1 MLIDKG
7 DKSAYLCVTGQSY
20 TDWKPRPAGS
30 GSAASK
36 NWADQDKALVPEDK
50 KREIMDRE
58 KVWVP
63 DPDEGFV
70 LGQIV
75 DLTEEGALVQPLL
88 RSKKPIEASFD
99 RLYPTEDDENKD
111 VDDNCGL
118 MYLNEAT
125 LLQNIKLRYNKDKIY
140 TYVANIL
147 IGINPYDDIKNL
159 YDSKTIKAY
168 QGSYDF

>member
-1 MLIDKG
+1 MI
-7 DKSAYLCVTGQSY
+7 KSKRALSLFTGQSY

-30 GSAASK
+30 TSKAGSQPFS
-36 NWADQDKALVPEDK
+36 DPDKVPLPEDK

-75 DLTEEGALVQPLL
+75 DLTEEGALVQPLA

-99 RLYPTEDDENKD
+99 RLYPTED
-111 VDDNCGL
+111 
-118 MYLNEAT
+118 NEAKG
-125 LLQNIKLRYNKDKIY
+125 Q
-140 TYVANIL
+140 L
-147 IGINPYDDIKNL
+147 I
-159 YDSKTIKAY
+159 SE
-168 QGSYDF
+168 

>member
-1 MLIDKG
+1 
-7 DKSAYLCVTGQSY
+7 
-20 TDWKPRPAGS
+20 
-30 GSAASK
+30 
-36 NWADQDKALVPEDK
+36 
-50 KREIMDRE
+50 MDRE

-75 DLTEEGALVQPLL
+75 DLTEEGALVQPLA

-99 RLYPTEDDENKD
+99 RLYPTEDDDTKD

-159 YDSKTIKAY
+159 YDSKSINAY
-168 QGSYDF
+168 QGSCDFLFPLYLFYAMSYYHPRNWVKQILTQGTYIM

>member
-1 MLIDKG
+1 M
-7 DKSAYLCVTGQSY
+7 
-20 TDWKPRPAGS
+20 
-30 GSAASK
+30 
-36 NWADQDKALVPEDK
+36 DQDK
-50 KREIMDRE
+50 
-58 KVWVP
+58 VWVS
-63 DPDEGFV
+63 DPLNGFV

-75 DLTEEGALVQPLL
+75 DLTDEGALVQPIN
-88 RSKKPIEASFD
+88 RSKPNVEASFD
-99 RLYPTEDDENKD
+99 RLYPAEEDEAKE

-147 IGINPYDDIKNL
+147 VAINPYDDIKNL

-168 QGSYDF
+168 QGKTLSKYIYLTFSVINSDEPDYILIKTLI